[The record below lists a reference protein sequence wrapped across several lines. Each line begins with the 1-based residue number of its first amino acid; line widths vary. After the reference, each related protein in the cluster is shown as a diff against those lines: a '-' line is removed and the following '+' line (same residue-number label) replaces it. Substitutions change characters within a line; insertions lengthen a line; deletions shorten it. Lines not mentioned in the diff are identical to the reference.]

1 MNKIL
6 STLGL
11 CMRSGN
17 LSSGDFAVSEAV
29 RKKNARLVIVA
40 MDASENTKKKFRNL
54 CNHYQVPLYFWCDR
68 EQLGH
73 AVGKDFRASIAVT
86 DQGFSNAVRKQLDK
100 ESIMEV

>member
-29 RKKNARLVIVA
+29 RKKNAWLVILAVA
-40 MDASENTKKKFRNL
+40 GSGTAKTEVRNL
-54 CNHYQVPLYFWCDR
+54 GHPYQVPLYFWCDR

>member
-29 RKKNARLVIVA
+29 RKKNACLVIVA
-40 MDASENTKKKFRNL
+40 MDASENTKEISKSV
-54 CNHYQVPLYFWCDR
+54 QPLS
-68 EQLGH
+68 G
-73 AVGKDFRASIAVT
+73 ASLFLVRQGTARPCRR
-86 DQGFSNAVRKQLDK
+86 QGFQ
-100 ESIMEV
+100 SIHCGNGSGIF